1 MDDSYIFGNLIIN
14 AVGEYFLYRYKK
26 TLREL
31 ELLLILYTSL
41 SRIGWSPA
49 ADEASVCLH
58 EFTAVRIWGRQG
70 GRDSLLRRPR
80 PMQHESNVH
89 VSWLWFRI
97 TQVHQASGI
106 FDQRSNVEGPGYVNK
121 IRWVLHR
128 RQSESR
134 LRFFFFFPAE
144 GLCMPSLECPHP
156 LQVKVNRVSAL
167 PCGMSSSHASHSQA
181 CFASPYLG
189 ICGPWAKYKMR
200 PLNFNK

>member
-58 EFTAVRIWGRQG
+58 EFTADRIWGRQG
-70 GRDSLLRRPR
+70 EWDSLLRRPR

-89 VSWLWFRI
+89 VSRLWFRI

-128 RQSESR
+128 SQSASR
-134 LRFFFFFPAE
+134 LRFFFFLFFFRWGPLHAFSRMSTSSAGE
-144 GLCMPSLECPHP
+144 SEQGQRLTVWDVFVPCITFTGMLCKP
-156 LQVKVNRVSAL
+156 LPRNL
-167 PCGMSSSHASHSQA
+167 
-181 CFASPYLG
+181 
-189 ICGPWAKYKMR
+189 W
-200 PLNFNK
+200 PLSKIQNEAPKF